1 MDTAKF
7 FVTTIL
13 CAIKPVI
20 AVLPN
25 RNAFSGYAFHFKTCV
40 RRWDTLTVIVCSTAF
55 KDLFFWLNIFNRYFI
70 GRRNTFITRDD
81 ILACDDR
88 PVVRRLSL
96 YNIVNIANRT
106 VFLRNIAR
114 CWTSP
119 STATSPS
126 NKEAQQKAY
135 IPLAHLTPPANA
147 KKVGSVIGDTHKSIS
162 KGKATKNQ
170 KIFDRKSYFQNM
182 WRHTKSQS

>member
-1 MDTAKF
+1 MDTAEF

-25 RNAFSGYAFHFKTCV
+25 RNAFPGYAFHFKTCV
-40 RRWDTLTVIVCSTAF
+40 RRWDTLAVIVCSTAF

-70 GRRNTFITRDD
+70 WRRNTFITRDD
-81 ILACDDR
+81 ILACDNR

-106 VFLRNIAR
+106 VFQRNIAR
-114 CWTSP
+114 RWTSA

-126 NKEAQQKAY
+126 NKETQQKAY

-147 KKVGSVIGDTHKSIS
+147 KKVGSVISDTHKSIS
-162 KGKATKNQ
+162 KGKATKNP
-170 KIFDRKSYFQNM
+170 KNF
-182 WRHTKSQS
+182 